1 MKKTSHS
8 FPKIFPYLT
17 CEHASPRVPRELN
30 HLFGSSFHKL
40 PAHRKFDVGAAD
52 LTRFLSHRLDLPYS
66 CGKYSRLV
74 VDLNRSIENSKSLF
88 SIHSPPMDSSVR
100 DFVLARFYKPYRNS
114 LEKLFTREIRLG
126 KSVLQ
131 ISIHSFTPILRGRK
145 RNADVGILYDPS
157 RFGEK
162 KFSDFLRTN
171 LIGKFPT
178 LKIRKNY
185 PYRGTDDSLTGYF
198 RKLFLEEE
206 YLGIELEVNQKFPI
220 WGNVKW
226 RLLKENLL
234 RAIADTLKD
243 MTR

>member
-1 MKKTSHS
+1 M
-8 FPKIFPYLT
+8 
-17 CEHASPRVPRELN
+17 PRELK
-30 HLFGSSFHKL
+30 HLFGNPFKRL

-52 LTRFLSHRLDLPYS
+52 LTRFLSRRLGFPYA

-88 SIHSPPMDSSVR
+88 SIYSSKMDSTTR

-114 LEKLFTREIRLG
+114 LEKIFTREIRLG

-131 ISIHSFTPILRGRK
+131 LSIHSFTPILRGEK
-145 RNADVGILYDPS
+145 RNADLGILYDPS
-157 RFGEK
+157 RSGERE
-162 KFSDFLRTN
+162 FSDLLKTN
-171 LIGKFPT
+171 LIRKFPG

-185 PYRGTDDSLTGYF
+185 PYRGTGDSLTGHF
-198 RKLFLEEE
+198 RELFFDKE

-226 RLLKENLL
+226 RLLKENLS
-234 RAIADTLKD
+234 RAIAVTLKD
-243 MTR
+243 FSY